1 MHGYKMKVRKA
12 RKLVRVIVRRTVAN
26 VGCEGAVR

>member
-1 MHGYKMKVRKA
+1 MHGYRTKVMNAQKF
-12 RKLVRVIVRRTVAN
+12 VRVIVRRTVAK